1 MMKAMILLSIKSKIS
16 VLTLK
21 WDFPNIGNK
30 SFILSLFPKSKSKW
44 HFPVYSENNI
54 SFVLLC
60 SHTSLLY
67 LESVTVE
74 NGNSDS
80 WEKARIQ

>member
-1 MMKAMILLSIKSKIS
+1 MMKEMVLLSIKSKIS

-21 WDFPNIGNK
+21 QDFSNIGNQ
-30 SFILSLFPKSKSKW
+30 SLILSLFPKSKSKR

-67 LESVTVE
+67 LEPVTVE

-80 WEKARIQ
+80 